1 MPFTGSIAA
10 MKTQGSTEKEKY
22 KQIIRELSEIFINIQ
37 KPLRFLDSIK
47 WNDEI
52 KKNFFEHKFKKLPP
66 VNDEYYKTINLSFD
80 PQAKISEFFDLEQ
93 EIRRRLGQY
102 NSVGEILQRMCRE
115 YREVIH
121 MIMGR
126 GTSEF
131 GRISK
136 ELYGSS
142 IDALYAGQPSLNDL
156 ANMISEALVNLKDLP
171 KHSYDEKIY
180 TSEEAVSM
188 MQEKLNRYFQG
199 AATLPKV
206 ILADG
211 IVADASAGADIIKI
225 KKGAMFSER
234 DLRLLEVHEG
244 WVHVGTTLNGAEQP
258 VCTFLSKGPPSSTVT
273 QEGLATIMEI
283 FTFASYPDRVK
294 RLTNRIRA
302 IHMAEEGADFIEVF
316 NFFREQGLSEDFS
329 YSCAVRVF
337 RGSTP
342 NGSPF
347 TKDLVYT
354 KGFILIY
361 NYIRLS
367 IGQGNPE
374 LVRLLFCGKTTLE
387 DLRVLSGLVHEG
399 ILVYPKF
406 VPPQFTDLAALSAW
420 MCYSLFLNKLNLQ
433 RVAKDY
439 QNLL

>member
-1 MPFTGSIAA
+1 

-22 KQIIRELSEIFINIQ
+22 KRIIKELSEIFINTQ

-47 WNDEI
+47 WSEEI
-52 KKNFFEHKFKKLPP
+52 KKNFFEHKFKKLPL

-80 PQAKISEFFDLEQ
+80 PQAKIAEFFDLEQ

-121 MIMGR
+121 MIIGR

-156 ANMISEALVNLKDLP
+156 ANMISEALINLKDLP

-180 TSEEAVSM
+180 TSEQAVSI
-188 MQEKLNRYFQG
+188 MQEKLNHYFQG
-199 AATLPKV
+199 ATTLPQV
-206 ILADG
+206 VLADG

-294 RLTNRIRA
+294 RLTNRIKA

-316 NFFREQGLSEDFS
+316 NFFREQDLSEDFS
-329 YSCAVRVF
+329 YSCAMRVF
-337 RGSTP
+337 RGSAP
-342 NGSPF
+342 NGAPF